1 MDLPIGGG
9 WRVVVHGVEP
19 FTIHGDR
26 YVQLLVER
34 TDADPA
40 VTGRPPAAGEGRPA
54 TLLRLRAPAHVLPD
68 PVPAAPFPASIT
80 FLLGQVVGL
89 TVLEGPR

>member
-34 TDADPA
+34 TDAGPA
-40 VTGRPPAAGEGRPA
+40 TGQTPAAGEGRPEIR
-54 TLLRLRAPAHVLPD
+54 LRLRAPAHVLPD